1 MRKVFTDLGFGA
13 LFSTALSIA
22 IATTAPTVAFAQ
34 ETIKIGVLLI
44 DAGPLAG
51 LKETQTK
58 AVDLAI
64 EQINAAG
71 GAAGKKLEAVFIT
84 YPGTPDTAV
93 DGATRAV
100 QKDGAMFITGMDT
113 SSVSPA
119 LQAKLPALKVLML
132 EVMANADGL
141 TGKGCT
147 PNYFRINTNDSMIMG
162 TYREFLKGEGVK
174 KWDILAVD
182 YAAGRDSADKFK
194 ALIASQGGTIGKTLF
209 APSGTPD
216 FGAKISELGA
226 EPADGLFVT
235 IFGSDAINLAK
246 QQQQFGLFKKYKMV
260 LGNSFVIPQ
269 TLPAQ
274 GDSVLDVYQSIGF
287 LPSFSGAEPQAFVKA
302 YKEKYNGELPPYT
315 SADQYAAIQVIA
327 AAVKKANSTDIN
339 AVRTAMS
346 GLKIGTALGELEMR
360 AGDHQAVRQM
370 AISQIAAGPDG
381 KPAYQIKKIEPGPDI
396 IPPVDP
402 ACKM

>member
-1 MRKVFTDLGFGA
+1 MKKSSMRLTFGMLRA
-13 LFSTALSIA
+13 ATIGATMAVAVTTTALA
-22 IATTAPTVAFAQ
+22 EDTV
-34 ETIKIGVLLI
+34 KIGVLLI
-44 DAGPLAG
+44 DSGPLAG
-51 LKETQTK
+51 LKDTQVK
-58 AVDLAI
+58 AVNLAI
-64 EQINAAG
+64 EKINAAG
-71 GAAGKKLEAVFIT
+71 GAAGKKLEATFIS

-113 SSVSPA
+113 SAVTPA

-141 TGKGCT
+141 TGKNCS
-147 PNYFRINTNDSMIMG
+147 PNYFRVNANDSMIMG
-162 TYREFLKGEGVK
+162 TFREFLKDQGVK

-182 YAAGRDSADKFK
+182 YAVGRDSADKFK
-194 ALIASQGGTIGKTLF
+194 ALVTSQGGTIGKTLF
-209 APSGTPD
+209 TPNGTSD
-216 FGAKISELGA
+216 FGTKISELGA
-226 EPADGLFVT
+226 DPADGLFVT

-274 GDSVLDVYQSIGF
+274 GETVLGVFQNIGF
-287 LPSFSGAEPQAFVKA
+287 VAGFPGAQAEAFVKA

-315 SADQYAAIQVIA
+315 SADQYAAIQLIA
-327 AAVKKANSTDIN
+327 AGLQKANSTDIN
-339 AVRTAMS
+339 AVRAALS
-346 GLKIGTALGELEMR
+346 GLKTETVLGDVEIR
-360 AGDHQAVRQM
+360 AGDHQTARRM
-370 AISQIAAGPDG
+370 AISQIVMGPEG
-381 KPAYQIKKIEPGPDI
+381 KPVYQIKKIEPGEDI

>member
-1 MRKVFTDLGFGA
+1 MKTSSIGPAFSALRAVTIGA
-13 LFSTALSIA
+13 AMSIA
-22 IATTAPTVAFAQ
+22 VTTAALAEDTV
-34 ETIKIGVLLI
+34 KIGVLLI
-44 DAGPLAG
+44 DSGPLAG
-51 LKETQTK
+51 LKDTQVK
-58 AVDLAI
+58 AVNLAI

-71 GAAGKKLEAVFIT
+71 GAAGKKLEATFIS

-113 SSVSPA
+113 SAVTPA
-119 LQAKLPALKVLML
+119 LQAKLPTLKVLML

-141 TGKGCT
+141 TGKNCS
-147 PNYFRINTNDSMIMG
+147 PNFFRVNANDSMIMG
-162 TYREFLKGEGVK
+162 AFGEFLKDQGIK

-194 ALIASQGGTIGKTLF
+194 ALVTSQGGTVGKVLF
-209 APSGTPD
+209 SPSGTPD

-226 EPADGLFVT
+226 DPADGLFVT

-274 GDSVLDVYQSIGF
+274 GETVLGVYQNIGF
-287 LPSFSGAEPQAFVKA
+287 VAGFPGAQAEAFVKA

-315 SADQYAAIQVIA
+315 SADQYAAIELMA
-327 AAVKKANSTDIN
+327 AALRKANSTDIN
-339 AVRTAMS
+339 AVRAALS
-346 GLKIGTALGELEMR
+346 GLKTETVLGDVEVR
-360 AGDHQAVRQM
+360 AGDHQTARRM
-370 AISQIAAGPDG
+370 AISQIAIGPDG
-381 KPAYQIKKIEPGPDI
+381 KPGYQIKKLEPGQDI

>member
-1 MRKVFTDLGFGA
+1 MALGITTGA
-13 LFSTALSIA
+13 LAED
-22 IATTAPTVAFAQ
+22 TV
-34 ETIKIGVLLI
+34 KIGVLLI
-44 DAGPLAG
+44 DSGPLAG
-51 LKETQTK
+51 LKDTQVK
-58 AVDLAI
+58 AVNLAI
-64 EQINAAG
+64 EQINTAG
-71 GAAGKKLEAVFIT
+71 GAAGRKLEATFIT
-84 YPGTPDTAV
+84 YPGTPDSAV

-113 SSVSPA
+113 SAVTPA
-119 LQAKLPALKVLML
+119 LQAKLPALKALML

-141 TGKGCT
+141 TGKNCT
-147 PNYFRINTNDSMIMG
+147 PNYFRVNANDSMIMG
-162 TYREFLKGEGVK
+162 AFREFLKDQGIK

-182 YAAGRDSADKFK
+182 YAAGRDSAEKFK
-194 ALIASQGGTIGKTLF
+194 GLVTSQGGTIGKTLF
-209 APSGTPD
+209 TPSGTPD

-274 GDSVLDVYQSIGF
+274 GETVLGVYQNIGF
-287 LPSFSGAEPQAFVKA
+287 VAGFPGAQAEAFVKA

-315 SADQYAAIQVIA
+315 SADQYAAIQLMA
-327 AAVKKANSTDIN
+327 AGIQKANSTDIN
-339 AVRTAMS
+339 AVRAALS
-346 GLKIGTALGELEMR
+346 GLKADTVLGDVEIR
-360 AGDHQAVRQM
+360 AGDHQTARRM
-370 AISQIAAGPDG
+370 AISQIEMGPEG
-381 KPAYQIKKIEPGPDI
+381 KAAYQIKKIEPGSDI

>member
-1 MRKVFTDLGFGA
+1 MRKAFTGSGFGA
-13 LFSTALSIA
+13 LLSA
-22 IATTAPTVAFAQ
+22 AATLAMAMTVPAVASA
-34 ETIKIGVLLI
+34 EDTIKIGVLLI
-44 DAGPLAG
+44 DSGPLAG
-51 LKETQTK
+51 LKDTQVK
-58 AVDLAI
+58 AVNLAI

-71 GAAGKKLEAVFIT
+71 GALGKKLEADFVS

-100 QKDGAMFITGMDT
+100 QKDGAIFLTGMDT
-113 SSVSPA
+113 SAVTPA
-119 LQAKLPALKVLML
+119 LQAKLSALKALMV
-132 EVMANADGL
+132 EVMANSDGL
-141 TGKGCT
+141 TGKGCS
-147 PNYFRINTNDSMIMG
+147 PNYFRVNANDSIIMG
-162 TYREFLKGEGVK
+162 AVREFLKEQGVK

-194 ALIASQGGTIGKTLF
+194 ALIASQGGSIGKTLF
-209 APSGTPD
+209 TPSGTPD

-274 GDSVLDVYQSIGF
+274 GDAVLGVYQTIGF
-287 LPSFSGAEPQAFVKA
+287 VPGFPGAQPEAFVKA
-302 YKEKYNGELPPYT
+302 YREKYNGELPPYT
-315 SADQYAAIQVIA
+315 GADQYAAIQLIA
-327 AAVKKANSTDIN
+327 AAIKKANSTETD
-339 AVRTAMS
+339 AVRAALS
-346 GLKIGTALGELEMR
+346 GLKADTALGEVEIR
-360 AGDHQAVRQM
+360 AGDHQAIRRM
-370 AISQIAAGPDG
+370 AISQIVTGPDG

-396 IPPVDP
+396 VPPVDP

>member
-1 MRKVFTDLGFGA
+1 MKTSSIGPAFGMLRAAAIGAAIALG
-13 LFSTALSIA
+13 
-22 IATTAPTVAFAQ
+22 ATTAAWAEDTV
-34 ETIKIGVLLI
+34 KIGVLLI
-44 DAGPLAG
+44 DSGPLAG
-51 LKETQTK
+51 LKDTQVK
-58 AVDLAI
+58 AVNLAV

-71 GAAGKKLEAVFIT
+71 GAAGKKLEAVYIS

-113 SSVSPA
+113 SAVTPA
-119 LQAKLPALKVLML
+119 LQAKLPALKALML

-141 TGKGCT
+141 TGKNCS
-147 PNYFRINTNDSMIMG
+147 PNYFRVNANDSMIMG
-162 TYREFLKGEGVK
+162 TFREFLKDQGIK

-194 ALIASQGGTIGKTLF
+194 ALVTSQGGTIGKTLF
-209 APSGTPD
+209 SPNGTPD
-216 FGAKISELGA
+216 FGTKISELGA
-226 EPADGLFVT
+226 DPAEGLFVT

-274 GDSVLDVYQSIGF
+274 GETVLGVYQNIGF
-287 LPSFSGAEPQAFVKA
+287 VAGFPGAQAEAFVKA

-315 SADQYAAIQVIA
+315 SADQYAAIQLMA
-327 AAVKKANSTDIN
+327 AALKKADSTDIN
-339 AVRTAMS
+339 AVRAALS
-346 GLKIGTALGELEMR
+346 GLKTETVLGDVEIR
-360 AGDHQAVRQM
+360 AGDHQTARRM
-370 AISQIAAGPDG
+370 AISQIVMGPEG

>member
-1 MRKVFTDLGFGA
+1 MKEASITRAFSALRTVTIGA
-13 LFSTALSIA
+13 ATALA
-22 IATTAPTVAFAQ
+22 MTTAALAEDTV
-34 ETIKIGVLLI
+34 KIGVLLI
-44 DAGPLAG
+44 DSGPLAG
-51 LKETQTK
+51 LKDTQVK
-58 AVDLAI
+58 AVNLAI
-64 EQINAAG
+64 EQINGAG
-71 GAAGKKLEAVFIT
+71 GAAGRKLEASFIS

-113 SSVSPA
+113 SAVTPA

-141 TGKGCT
+141 TGKNCS
-147 PNYFRINTNDSMIMG
+147 PNYFRVNANDSMIMG
-162 TYREFLKGEGVK
+162 AFREFLKDQGIK

-194 ALIASQGGTIGKTLF
+194 GLVTSQGGAVGKVLF
-209 APSGTPD
+209 SPSGTPD

-226 EPADGLFVT
+226 DPADGLFVT

-274 GDSVLDVYQSIGF
+274 GETVLGVYQNIGF
-287 LPSFSGAEPQAFVKA
+287 VAGFPGAQAEAFVKA

-315 SADQYAAIQVIA
+315 SADQYAAIQLIA
-327 AAVKKANSTDIN
+327 AGVQKANSTDIN
-339 AVRTAMS
+339 AVRTALS
-346 GLKIGTALGELEMR
+346 GLKADTVLGDVEIR
-360 AGDHQAVRQM
+360 AGDHQTARRM
-370 AISQIAAGPDG
+370 AISQIAIGPDG
-381 KPAYQIKKIEPGPDI
+381 KPGYQIKKIEPGADI